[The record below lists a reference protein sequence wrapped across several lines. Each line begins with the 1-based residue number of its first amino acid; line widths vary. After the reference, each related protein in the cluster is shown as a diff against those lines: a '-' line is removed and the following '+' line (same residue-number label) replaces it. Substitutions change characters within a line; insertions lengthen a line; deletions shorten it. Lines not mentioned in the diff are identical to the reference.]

1 MVRKI
6 SPKFRKTQEKR
17 PKFREFFFFEKG
29 PKFRKKKIAKYRPT
43 PKLDAKTKRRK
54 LSEHRVARDVKED
67 KHLRRRGEQDVKDN
81 VRKGIARTPGGG
93 RMMRVPI
100 KLDLGGNS
108 RGSKF

>member
-1 MVRKI
+1 MYQ
-6 SPKFRKTQEKR
+6 T
-17 PKFREFFFFEKG
+17 EFSLPPCKYHDFFPSKKG
-29 PKFRKKKIAKYRPT
+29 RNFTKKIAKYRPT
-43 PKLDAKTKRRK
+43 PKLDAKTKKKK